1 MYLLRK
7 VTGTSV
13 GKAIPWLNKH
23 TQNSDEKRQGHRSE
37 AKARNKL
44 GTAELRLGEPH
55 CQQTADL
62 NSELGVLVSSSQSAL
77 KTDKRASRPAIQRT
91 PVC

>member
-7 VTGTSV
+7 ITGTSM
-13 GKAIPWLNKH
+13 GRAIPRLNKH
-23 TQNSDEKRQGHRSE
+23 TQNSDEKRQGQRSE

-62 NSELGVLVSSSQSAL
+62 KKETQNLG
-77 KTDKRASRPAIQRT
+77 
-91 PVC
+91 CW